1 MNTDNNKLLF
11 VETCVLYVLQILQG
25 MFSVDLNT
33 QLRYYLS
40 REMVV
45 QVERDGWRNKL
56 NIEMDGLV
64 KGERQVAML
73 EGDDG

>member
-1 MNTDNNKLLF
+1 M
-11 VETCVLYVLQILQG
+11 ETFLLQILQG
-25 MFSVDLNT
+25 SFSVDLNT

-45 QVERDGWRNKL
+45 KVERDRWKNEL

-73 EGDDG
+73 EADDG

>member
-1 MNTDNNKLLF
+1 MTTNCYLWKP
-11 VETCVLYVLQILQG
+11 VYVLKILQG

-45 QVERDGWRNKL
+45 QVERDSWRNKL
-56 NIEMDGLV
+56 NIEMDG
-64 KGERQVAML
+64 
-73 EGDDG
+73 

>member
-1 MNTDNNKLLF
+1 
-11 VETCVLYVLQILQG
+11 

-45 QVERDGWRNKL
+45 QVERDSWRNKL

-64 KGERQVAML
+64 KGERKVAML
-73 EGDDG
+73 EADDG